1 MKAHVSKKKKQEV
14 ENLKR
19 LISNNSVIGIL
30 DLVGLPSSQFQKMR
44 AMLKNS
50 VIIRVTKKRLIRLA
64 LKEAEKDK
72 PGITRLEDVLKDCM
86 PAMIFTSQEP
96 FKLSKTL
103 SKSKSN
109 APAKVGQK
117 APREIIIPAGP
128 TSFSP
133 GPIIGELGQSGIQAG
148 IEAGKVI
155 IKKDCLLLKEGETI
169 TERKLGILTRFAIM
183 PMEIGLNLVSL
194 YENGMIYG
202 KDVLSIDEE
211 TYISNVIKAVQEAR
225 NLAINIAYPTK
236 ETITILIQ
244 KAYLESKSL
253 AKVSNISKENVEKLI
268 KEAEDTSKNLI
279 NNLSVPKDE
288 EETTKKKPKKD
299 SEELEIKQPMPY
311 SEETAK
317 RAEEII
323 MEMKDKAIKE
333 HNNRG
338 GK

>member
-1 MKAHVSKKKKQEV
+1 MKANILKKKQEV

-19 LISNNSVIGIL
+19 LISNSPVIGIL

-44 AMLKNS
+44 AKLKNS
-50 VIIRVTKKRLIRLA
+50 VIIRVAKKRLIRLA

-72 PGITRLEDVLKDCM
+72 PGITRLEEALKDCI
-86 PAMIFTSQEP
+86 PAMIFTSQDP
-96 FKLSKTL
+96 FRLSKTL

-194 YENGMIYG
+194 YENGIIYG
-202 KDVLSIDEE
+202 KDVLSIDEA
-211 TYISNVIKAVQEAR
+211 TYISNIIKAVQEAR
-225 NLAINIAYPTK
+225 NLAINVNYPTK
-236 ETITILIQ
+236 ETIIILIQ
-244 KAYLESKSL
+244 KAYFESKSL
-253 AKVSNISKENVEKLI
+253 AKSSNISTEDVKKLI

-279 NNLSVPKDE
+279 NELNVQKSE
-288 EETTKKKPKKD
+288 EDISKEKVKKK
-299 SEELEIKQPMPY
+299 SEEFEIKQPMPY

-323 MEMKDKAIKE
+323 LEMKDKAIRKDA
-333 HNNRG
+333 HG